1 MFSAGGETDTRRRNQ
16 IAPHLME
23 QLQML
28 KFMLKKDRLDFTPE
42 WYVTE
47 KDTEVENEWQDCAKL
62 VGANGDKDNVFLSFL
77 DLLEET
83 DVSPVTQ
90 PAEISSVPQVQSRE
104 QLDCSDTEEVSDF
117 DDDEM
122 YFSGE

>member
-1 MFSAGGETDTRRRNQ
+1 
-16 IAPHLME
+16 
-23 QLQML
+23 ML